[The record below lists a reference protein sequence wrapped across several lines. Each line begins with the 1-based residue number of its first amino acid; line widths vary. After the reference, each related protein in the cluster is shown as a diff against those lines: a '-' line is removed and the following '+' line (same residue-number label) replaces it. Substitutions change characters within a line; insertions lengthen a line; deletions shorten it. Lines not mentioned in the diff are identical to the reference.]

1 MAQTDYIPAKD
12 AAFGP
17 WLLNLATLA
26 TAAPATYG
34 LTAPEA
40 VVITG
45 QSDAWQAAYPPAIDP
60 GTRTPATVANKDAV
74 RAAAEATVR
83 PLCVKVSQ
91 NSAVTDENKTALGV
105 TVRKAVPT
113 PVPPPTTRPS
123 LTLVS
128 VTPGNQFIRYTDA
141 DLPAGKGKPQ
151 GAIGV
156 QIYAAIGTVPA
167 VDPAQASYVTT
178 LTKSPANLTTA
189 PGDRTKT
196 ITYFARWVTR
206 SGPGGQAQTGPWS
219 DPLVSIIM

>member
-1 MAQTDYIPAKD
+1 MANTDYIPTKD
-12 AAFGP
+12 ADFGP

-26 TAAPATYG
+26 TATPAVYG

-45 QSDAWQAAYPPAIDP
+45 QSDAWAAAYPLATDP

-83 PLCVKVSQ
+83 PLCVRVSL
-91 NSAVTDENKTALGV
+91 NPAVTDENKTALGV
-105 TVRKAVPT
+105 TVRKTVPT

-128 VTPGNQFIRYTDA
+128 VTPGNQLIRYTDA
-141 DLPAGKGKPQ
+141 DLPAGKGKPA

-156 QIYAAIGTVPA
+156 QLWAAIGTVPA
-167 VDPAQASYVTT
+167 VDPAQAAFMAVI
-178 LTKSPANLTTA
+178 TKSPQNIATNPA
-189 PGDRTKT
+189 DRAKT
-196 ITYFARWVTR
+196 ITFFARWQTR
-206 SGPGGQAQTGPWS
+206 SGPGGAAQVGPWS